1 MLLIRPPAP
10 VDLTPPPAGV
20 VLRAPTPNDIDALG
34 RTYFA
39 SYPSGVAC
47 ASEPEAIEDIRL
59 TYAGEYGALD
69 LAGSRLAVQPDAVA
83 GPAVRPEA
91 VAELAV
97 QGDAVVHR
105 DAVVRPAAQCEAIL
119 GAALVVERGPW
130 ADAPDC
136 PFLIELFTLHT
147 HRRQGI
153 AHALLTACLTPTTPL
168 ALRVQDNN
176 TAAITLYERLGFHP
190 S

>member
-1 MLLIRPPAP
+1 M
-10 VDLTPPPAGV
+10 
-20 VLRAPTPNDIDALG
+20 G

-39 SYPSGVAC
+39 SYPPDVAC
-47 ASEPEAIEDIRL
+47 ATEPEAIEDIRR
-59 TYAGEYGALD
+59 TYSGEYGPLD
-69 LAGSRLAVQPDAVA
+69 LANSRLAIQPDAVVGLAAQPDAVA
-83 GPAVRPEA
+83 GLAAQPAA
-91 VAELAV
+91 VADLAA
-97 QGDAVVHR
+97 QPA
-105 DAVVRPAAQCEAIL
+105 AVVRPAVQHAVV

-136 PFLIELFTLHT
+136 PFLIELFTLPT

-153 AHALLTACLTPTTPL
+153 AQALLTACLTLSTPL

-176 TAAITLYERLGFHP
+176 TPAITLYKRFNFKP